1 MSEQFENEIQESL
14 LKERLLRFYNN
25 YKLLLISVSIIIFI
39 ILLSFPTYKEYKI
52 SKNSK
57 ILEKY
62 SEALIF
68 IDSEEQ
74 TKGIRYL
81 NELLNSKNKKI
92 KILSA
97 TKLLDIYLQQRK
109 LEDCIYVIDK
119 VLEDKKI
126 TDEGKKL
133 FKIKKV
139 LLKFDNIS
147 ENELLILLEPNKTNV
162 SFQRISLL
170 LLLDFYNMKNQK
182 DKIKEVEIK
191 IKELQWEYC

>member
-1 MSEQFENEIQESL
+1 MNEQFKNEIEESL
-14 LKERLLRFYNN
+14 LKDRLFRFYNK
-25 YKLLLISVSIIIFI
+25 YKLLLISISIIILI

-52 SKNSK
+52 RKNSK

-62 SEALIF
+62 SEAILF
-68 IDSEEQ
+68 LDSKDQ
-74 TKGIRYL
+74 SKGINYL
-81 NELLNSKNKKI
+81 TELLKSPNEKI

-97 TKLLDIYLQQRK
+97 TKLLDIYLQQK
-109 LEDCIYVIDK
+109 KFADSLNVIDT

-126 TDEGKKL
+126 SNDSKKL

-147 ENELLILLEPNKTNV
+147 ENELLELLEPSKNNV

-170 LLLDFYNMKNQK
+170 LLLDFYSMKNQM
-182 DKIKEVEIK
+182 DKKKEVELK
-191 IKELQWEYC
+191 LKEFQ

>member
-1 MSEQFENEIQESL
+1 MNEQFKNEIEESL
-14 LKERLLRFYNN
+14 LKDRLFGFYNK
-25 YKLLLISVSIIIFI
+25 YKLLLISISIIILI

-52 SKNSK
+52 RKNSK

-62 SEALIF
+62 SEAILF
-68 IDSEEQ
+68 LDSKDQ
-74 TKGIRYL
+74 SKGINYL
-81 NELLNSKNKKI
+81 IELLKSPNEKI

-97 TKLLDIYLQQRK
+97 TKLLDIYLQQK
-109 LEDCIYVIDK
+109 KFADSLNVIDT

-126 TDEGKKL
+126 SDDSKKL

-147 ENELLILLEPNKTNV
+147 ENELLELLEPSKTNV

-170 LLLDFYNMKNQK
+170 LLLDFYSMKNQT
-182 DKIKEVEIK
+182 DKKKEVEIK
-191 IKELQWEYC
+191 LKELQ

>member
-1 MSEQFENEIQESL
+1 MNEQFKNEIEESL
-14 LKERLLRFYNN
+14 LKDRLFRFYNK
-25 YKLLLISVSIIIFI
+25 YKLLLISISIIILI

-52 SKNSK
+52 RKNSK

-62 SEALIF
+62 SEAILF
-68 IDSEEQ
+68 LDSKDQ
-74 TKGIRYL
+74 SKGINYL
-81 NELLNSKNKKI
+81 TELLKSPNEKV

-97 TKLLDIYLQQRK
+97 TKLLDIYLQQK
-109 LEDCIYVIDK
+109 KFSDSLNVIDT

-126 TDEGKKL
+126 SKDSKKL

-147 ENELLILLEPNKTNV
+147 ENELLELLEPNKTNV

-170 LLLDFYNMKNQK
+170 LLLDFYSMKNQT
-182 DKIKEVEIK
+182 DKKKEVEIK
-191 IKELQWEYC
+191 LKELQ

>member
-1 MSEQFENEIQESL
+1 MNEQFKNEIEESL
-14 LKERLLRFYNN
+14 LKDRLFRFYNK
-25 YKLLLISVSIIIFI
+25 YKLLLISISIIILI

-52 SKNSK
+52 RKNSK

-62 SEALIF
+62 SEAILF
-68 IDSEEQ
+68 LDSKDQ
-74 TKGIRYL
+74 SKGINYL
-81 NELLNSKNKKI
+81 TELLKSPNEKI

-97 TKLLDIYLQQRK
+97 TKLLDIYLQQK
-109 LEDCIYVIDK
+109 KFADSLNVIDT

-126 TDEGKKL
+126 SNDSKKL

-147 ENELLILLEPNKTNV
+147 ENELLELLEPSKNNV

-170 LLLDFYNMKNQK
+170 LLLDFYSMKNQV
-182 DKIKEVEIK
+182 DKKKEVELK
-191 IKELQWEYC
+191 LKEFQ

>member
-1 MSEQFENEIQESL
+1 MNEQFKNEIEESL
-14 LKERLLRFYNN
+14 LKDRLFRFYNK
-25 YKLLLISVSIIIFI
+25 YKLLLISISIIILI

-52 SKNSK
+52 RKNSK

-62 SEALIF
+62 SEAILF
-68 IDSEEQ
+68 LDSKDQ
-74 TKGIRYL
+74 SKGINYL
-81 NELLNSKNKKI
+81 TELLKSPNEKI

-97 TKLLDIYLQQRK
+97 TKLLDIYLQQK
-109 LEDCIYVIDK
+109 KFADSLNVIDT

-126 TDEGKKL
+126 SNDSKKL

-147 ENELLILLEPNKTNV
+147 ENELLELLEPSKNNV

-170 LLLDFYNMKNQK
+170 LLLDFYSMKNQM
-182 DKIKEVEIK
+182 DKKKEVEIK
-191 IKELQWEYC
+191 LKEFQ